1 MRKAIFT
8 VLVVLLA
15 LLAVTCDNGIL
26 PVRAESGPGQ
36 TVPDEPGTV
45 TLGISI
51 GSPTGRARALT
62 GQTAQT
68 DEADFYEVVFMAPN
82 TGNVYR
88 QTWNGTVNGN
98 GGSTFNMTVAEG
110 DYDNTGGAKG
120 TAVIFA
126 GKYVSST
133 EIILLG
139 VGVVDE
145 TSTDGGTTFTSGHNI
160 VGGAVGTAT
169 TNVKFLITPLVT
181 GVSTT
186 ANLSKFTITGGTGV
200 TATPNTAT
208 SLPEL
213 ETNPGGPS
221 AKVPVFELPAVAVT
235 GVTAAWQF
243 SGSDT
248 EYVVV
253 TNVTPGTLVTAA
265 AYINPHQTSETGQ
278 AVSVT
283 GITQN
288 DSPTHTAITI
298 DETTLD
304 DIITSGGFRIVFT
317 TTAVSPG
324 AFGTLALSVPVKL
337 AIPDMGTLRPNGTS
351 AGTAGTVASVG
362 GWHLRGGLDNT
373 ALDNGTGTG
382 GRVLLRIGNP
392 TVSDDTVDI
401 GVTSGWTP

>member
-1 MRKAIFT
+1 
-8 VLVVLLA
+8 
-15 LLAVTCDNGIL
+15 
-26 PVRAESGPGQ
+26 
-36 TVPDEPGTV
+36 
-45 TLGISI
+45 
-51 GSPTGRARALT
+51 
-62 GQTAQT
+62 
-68 DEADFYEVVFMAPN
+68 VVFMAPN